1 MLINIKECL
10 KSLKITYFRSFFCLK
25 RALFRQKIFDEIIF
39 QNVPL
44 DEALH
49 SVEVFFMFEAQ
60 KVSKNDE
67 ECRKIV

>member
-1 MLINIKECL
+1 MFEIPKNYLFSVI
-10 KSLKITYFRSFFCLK
+10 FCLK
-25 RALFRQKIFDEIIF
+25 RALFRQKCFNEIIL
-39 QNVPL
+39 QNVPV

-49 SVEVFFMFEAQ
+49 SVEVFFTFEAQ